1 MSATEP
7 SVTVDGAAPFDPLSM
22 TDHHDAERRLA
33 EVRAQCPVSQP
44 HPRMHF
50 VAAHQDVEWILLD
63 NMTFSARSNFR
74 LDPVNGAEGAKAT
87 GSLPSLDPP
96 AHAELRRRLR
106 EWFSPRTLRLL
117 EPGVREIA
125 AAAVS
130 ELPVGVD
137 IDMIPTSKR
146 MAACVVYALIGVP
159 AEDWTQLQAWSDALH
174 EHLPAPL
181 EGEPEF
187 IAMMNRLR
195 EVLDEYRAGLRAADE
210 TVAAGLAA
218 AVETGELEPAA
229 ALRHVWQ
236 LIQAG
241 TETTSSLIANLLYA
255 LLSRRER
262 WELLL
267 RRPELLGAAIE
278 ESLRRDA
285 PLQYVMRTPH
295 DATDVG
301 GCPIKHD
308 EQLVV
313 GLQSA
318 NWDESVWGPDALEF
332 DMERDHPE
340 GHFSFGKGPHACL
353 GAPLARIEAQALI
366 LELLRRRPEI
376 QLASGYV
383 LELANEVMVRRP
395 EKLLLYIPV

>member
-1 MSATEP
+1 
-7 SVTVDGAAPFDPLSM
+7 
-22 TDHHDAERRLA
+22 
-33 EVRAQCPVSQP
+33 
-44 HPRMHF
+44 
-50 VAAHQDVEWILLD
+50 
-63 NMTFSARSNFR
+63 
-74 LDPVNGAEGAKAT
+74 
-87 GSLPSLDPP
+87 
-96 AHAELRRRLR
+96 
-106 EWFSPRTLRLL
+106 
-117 EPGVREIA
+117 
-125 AAAVS
+125 
-130 ELPVGVD
+130 
-137 IDMIPTSKR
+137 
-146 MAACVVYALIGVP
+146 
-159 AEDWTQLQAWSDALH
+159 
-174 EHLPAPL
+174 
-181 EGEPEF
+181 
-187 IAMMNRLR
+187 LR